1 MTNGDF
7 SIFKQHKHLKKI
19 PSTVMNTDFLH
30 LSSLIFGNVFQ
41 KNKSKL
47 KTRGSLKDYFW
58 FSVLG
63 LLHLMKQKRVEHSRF
78 VKCSSTWLQS
88 EYCEDSWISLSHR
101 NSFRLHFNKD
111 LSRHGGYLCIMSVFL
126 FSALQQVW
134 CDSED
139 QFDQQVFDLFPVE
152 AFNS

>member
-1 MTNGDF
+1 MEILVFSNNINTWKKFQAQLWTQTSFTSLHSFLEMSSKKTNQNWKHGD
-7 SIFKQHKHLKKI
+7 
-19 PSTVMNTDFLH
+19 
-30 LSSLIFGNVFQ
+30 LS
-41 KNKSKL
+41 
-47 KTRGSLKDYFW
+47 KTIFW

>member
-1 MTNGDF
+1 MEILVF
-7 SIFKQHKHLKKI
+7 SNNINTWKKFQAQLWTQTSFTSLHSFLEMSSKKH
-19 PSTVMNTDFLH
+19 
-30 LSSLIFGNVFQ
+30 
-41 KNKSKL
+41 KSKL